1 MRVVTTMTPAAV
13 STLLTNPCTPWFQAA
28 FSASCFLV
36 TSACLMAMMRAA
48 CGVAPV
54 ALGSSVTSTRSPTA
68 RLLKSRG
75 SALVRSF
82 SPGAMRLRIAVGG
95 NLDLVHIAGVGFN
108 RQRVAI
114 DGGNAAEIAH
124 HLRACGGRRCQQQ
137 CGQGNNSKYG
147 HATRLAF
154 NSHKLSCS
162 TDLGALV
169 SASPGRLALPPHFL
183 DEPRRQKVET
193 RSHHL
198 NSILS
203 FGESYRL
210 GAGSSRY
217 NLPVNPALAT
227 AHDAYLLAC
236 VAGAVALLLLLVG
249 RLRLHA
255 ALGLSVAAMALGAAA
270 GIPLEKVPLAF
281 TAGAG
286 EMMGRIAIILG
297 MGAILGQLLASS
309 GAATALG
316 RLLVE
321 GCGTR
326 GMPWALLAL
335 GILVGIP
342 VFFEVGLVLL
352 MPIVVDAARRSGRPP
367 MLVGL
372 PVLAGLSAMHCL
384 LPPHPAALL
393 AAAEYH
399 AALAPVMLWGLV
411 VGVIAATLGGPV
423 LYAVLIRLWERP
435 GSYLRSALPDDAVFG
450 ARAERRPQS
459 AKRRQRRH
467 VACAD
472 GGADRTG
479 PCGSASGSAGD
490 PAACGADSGRRL
502 GRRRHRQGNSAQ
514 PVSCISPVFPMWR
527 WWWPRWS
534 LWPRWAAGCRSPRTA
549 VAGGLR
555 RMTIDSFAPIA
566 SPLVILAAAGGLSG
580 VLRASGAAQA
590 AVTFAM
596 GAHMPPL
603 LLAWALAAAVR
614 VSMGSATVA
623 MAVAAGILA
632 PMAGTMG
639 VRPELLVLA
648 TGSGSILL
656 SHVNDSG
663 FWLIGSLFKIDVK
676 ATLATW
682 SVLETVLSL
691 AGLAGTLLLSVVLK

>member
-1 MRVVTTMTPAAV
+1 
-13 STLLTNPCTPWFQAA
+13 
-28 FSASCFLV
+28 
-36 TSACLMAMMRAA
+36 
-48 CGVAPV
+48 
-54 ALGSSVTSTRSPTA
+54 
-68 RLLKSRG
+68 
-75 SALVRSF
+75 
-82 SPGAMRLRIAVGG
+82 
-95 NLDLVHIAGVGFN
+95 
-108 RQRVAI
+108 
-114 DGGNAAEIAH
+114 
-124 HLRACGGRRCQQQ
+124 
-137 CGQGNNSKYG
+137 
-147 HATRLAF
+147 
-154 NSHKLSCS
+154 
-162 TDLGALV
+162 
-169 SASPGRLALPPHFL
+169 
-183 DEPRRQKVET
+183 
-193 RSHHL
+193 
-198 NSILS
+198 
-203 FGESYRL
+203 
-210 GAGSSRY
+210 
-217 NLPVNPALAT
+217 VNPAAAT

-236 VAGAVALLLLLVG
+236 VAAAVALLLLLVG

-255 ALGLSVAAMALGAAA
+255 ALGLSVAALVLGAAA

-281 TAGAG
+281 TSGAG
-286 EMMGRIAIILG
+286 EMMGHIAIILG

-321 GCGTR
+321 SCGAR
-326 GMPWALLAL
+326 GLPWALLAL

-384 LPPHPAALL
+384 LPPHPGALL
-393 AAAEYH
+393 AATEYH

-411 VGVIAATLGGPV
+411 VGGIAAMLGGPV
-423 LYAVLIRLWERP
+423 LYAVLNRLWERP
-435 GSYLRSALPDDAVFG
+435 GSFLRGALPPDAAF
-450 ARAERRPQS
+450 
-459 AKRRQRRH
+459 
-467 VACAD
+467 
-472 GGADRTG
+472 GGAADLETMCAAEEAEG
-479 PCGSASGSAGD
+479 LDSAPVPASDLVPAPAGALLALVAILL
-490 PAACGADSGRRL
+490 PVALILAGGWAD
-502 GRRRHRQGNSAQ
+502 A
-514 PVSCISPVFPMWR
+514 I
-527 WWWPRWS
+527 
-534 LWPRWAAGCRSPRTA
+534 TA
-549 VAGGLR
+549 VGTLPNRLLHLAGFPDVAMVVAALVALATLGPRVQEPAYRSSGGLR
-555 RMTIDSFAPIA
+555 KLTVDAFAPIA

-623 MAVAAGILA
+623 LAVASGILA

-691 AGLAGTLLLSVVLK
+691 AGLAGALVLSVVLK

>member
-1 MRVVTTMTPAAV
+1 
-13 STLLTNPCTPWFQAA
+13 
-28 FSASCFLV
+28 
-36 TSACLMAMMRAA
+36 
-48 CGVAPV
+48 
-54 ALGSSVTSTRSPTA
+54 
-68 RLLKSRG
+68 
-75 SALVRSF
+75 
-82 SPGAMRLRIAVGG
+82 
-95 NLDLVHIAGVGFN
+95 
-108 RQRVAI
+108 
-114 DGGNAAEIAH
+114 
-124 HLRACGGRRCQQQ
+124 
-137 CGQGNNSKYG
+137 
-147 HATRLAF
+147 
-154 NSHKLSCS
+154 
-162 TDLGALV
+162 
-169 SASPGRLALPPHFL
+169 
-183 DEPRRQKVET
+183 
-193 RSHHL
+193 
-198 NSILS
+198 
-203 FGESYRL
+203 
-210 GAGSSRY
+210 
-217 NLPVNPALAT
+217 VNPALTT

-236 VAGAVALLLLLVG
+236 VAGAVVVLLLLVG

-255 ALGLSVAAMALGAAA
+255 ALGLSVAALALGAAA
-270 GIPLEKVPLAF
+270 GLPLEKVPLAF

-297 MGAILGQLLASS
+297 MGAILGQLLSSS
-309 GAATALG
+309 GAAAALG

-326 GMPWALLAL
+326 GLPWALLAL

-399 AALAPVMLWGLV
+399 AALAPVMLWGLL
-411 VGVIAATLGGPV
+411 VGVIAAILSGPV
-423 LYAVLIRLWERP
+423 LYAVMLRLWEKP
-435 GSYLRSALPDDAVFG
+435 GSYLRSALPQDAVFG
-450 ARAERRPQS
+450 PMAAVETAGEECANTQQAQLEGQAIP
-459 AKRRQRRH
+459 APAGAFFALLVILLP
-467 VACAD
+467 VALILAGGWAD
-472 GGADRTG
+472 AV
-479 PCGSASGSAGD
+479 
-490 PAACGADSGRRL
+490 AAQGTLLNRLLHLVGFPDVAMVVAALVALATL
-502 GRRRHRQGNSAQ
+502 GRRVQEPAYRV
-514 PVSCISPVFPMWR
+514 P
-527 WWWPRWS
+527 
-534 LWPRWAAGCRSPRTA
+534 
-549 VAGGLR
+549 GGLR
-555 RMTIDSFAPIA
+555 RLTIDSFAPIA

-596 GAHMPPL
+596 NAHLPPL
-603 LLAWALAAAVR
+603 LLAWALAAAIR

-623 MAVAAGILA
+623 LAVTSGILA

-691 AGLAGTLLLSVVLK
+691 AGLAGTLLLALVLK

>member
-1 MRVVTTMTPAAV
+1 LDGANSGYNRPVIPAA
-13 STLLTNPCTPWFQAA
+13 
-28 FSASCFLV
+28 
-36 TSACLMAMMRAA
+36 
-48 CGVAPV
+48 
-54 ALGSSVTSTRSPTA
+54 
-68 RLLKSRG
+68 
-75 SALVRSF
+75 
-82 SPGAMRLRIAVGG
+82 
-95 NLDLVHIAGVGFN
+95 
-108 RQRVAI
+108 
-114 DGGNAAEIAH
+114 
-124 HLRACGGRRCQQQ
+124 
-137 CGQGNNSKYG
+137 
-147 HATRLAF
+147 
-154 NSHKLSCS
+154 
-162 TDLGALV
+162 
-169 SASPGRLALPPHFL
+169 
-183 DEPRRQKVET
+183 
-193 RSHHL
+193 
-198 NSILS
+198 
-203 FGESYRL
+203 
-210 GAGSSRY
+210 
-217 NLPVNPALAT
+217 AT
-227 AHDAYLLAC
+227 AHDGYLLAC
-236 VAGAVALLLLLVG
+236 VAGTVALLLLLVG

-255 ALGLSVAAMALGAAA
+255 ALGLSVAALALGAAA

-286 EMMGRIAIILG
+286 EMMGHIAIILG

-309 GAATALG
+309 GAGAALG
-316 RLLVE
+316 KALVD
-321 GCGTR
+321 GCGPK
-326 GMPWALLAL
+326 GMPWALLTL

-411 VGVIAATLGGPV
+411 VGVIAAILGGPV
-423 LYAVLIRLWERP
+423 LFAVLLRLWERP
-435 GSYLRSALPDDAVFG
+435 GSYLRAALPQDAVFG
-450 ARAERRPQS
+450 APAAVET
-459 AKRRQRRH
+459 AN
-467 VACAD
+467 
-472 GGADRTG
+472 GA
-479 PCGSASGSAGD
+479 SAGTP
-490 PAACGADSGRRL
+490 PAGQEGRTAPAPAGAPLALLAILLPVALILAGGWADAVTAKGTLANRLLHLAGFPDVAMVVAVLVALATL
-502 GRRRHRQGNSAQ
+502 GRRVQEPMYR
-514 PVSCISPVFPMWR
+514 VS
-527 WWWPRWS
+527 
-534 LWPRWAAGCRSPRTA
+534 
-549 VAGGLR
+549 GGLR
-555 RMTIDSFAPIA
+555 RLTVDAFAPIA

-596 GAHMPPL
+596 SAHMPPL

-623 MAVAAGILA
+623 LAVASGILA

-676 ATLATW
+676 STLATW

-691 AGLAGTLLLSVVLK
+691 TGLAGTLLLALVLK

>member
-1 MRVVTTMTPAAV
+1 M
-13 STLLTNPCTPWFQAA
+13 
-28 FSASCFLV
+28 
-36 TSACLMAMMRAA
+36 
-48 CGVAPV
+48 
-54 ALGSSVTSTRSPTA
+54 
-68 RLLKSRG
+68 
-75 SALVRSF
+75 
-82 SPGAMRLRIAVGG
+82 
-95 NLDLVHIAGVGFN
+95 
-108 RQRVAI
+108 
-114 DGGNAAEIAH
+114 
-124 HLRACGGRRCQQQ
+124 
-137 CGQGNNSKYG
+137 
-147 HATRLAF
+147 
-154 NSHKLSCS
+154 
-162 TDLGALV
+162 
-169 SASPGRLALPPHFL
+169 
-183 DEPRRQKVET
+183 
-193 RSHHL
+193 
-198 NSILS
+198 
-203 FGESYRL
+203 
-210 GAGSSRY
+210 GAGSNRY
-217 NLPVNPALAT
+217 NLPVNPAFTT

-255 ALGLSVAAMALGAAA
+255 ALGLSVAALALGAAA
-270 GIPLEKVPLAF
+270 GLPLEKVPLAF

-297 MGAILGQLLASS
+297 MGAILGQLLSSS

-326 GMPWALLAL
+326 GLPWALLAL

-411 VGVIAATLGGPV
+411 VGVIAAILSGPV
-423 LYAVLIRLWERP
+423 LYTVMLRLWERP
-435 GSYLRSALPDDAVFG
+435 GSYLRSALPKDAVFG
-450 ARAERRPQS
+450 PTAAPETAPTKTETVNGEGAATPQ
-459 AKRRQRRH
+459 AQLEGQAAPAPAGAFFALLVIVLP
-467 VACAD
+467 VALILAGGWAD
-472 GGADRTG
+472 AVAAPGTLPNRLLHL
-479 PCGSASGSAGD
+479 AGFPD
-490 PAACGADSGRRL
+490 VAMVVAALVALATL
-502 GRRRHRQGNSAQ
+502 GRMVQEPAYRAS
-514 PVSCISPVFPMWR
+514 
-527 WWWPRWS
+527 
-534 LWPRWAAGCRSPRTA
+534 
-549 VAGGLR
+549 GGLR
-555 RMTIDSFAPIA
+555 RLTIDSFAPIA

-596 GAHMPPL
+596 NAHMPPL

-623 MAVAAGILA
+623 LAVTSSILA

-648 TGSGSILL
+648 TGSGSVLL

-682 SVLETVLSL
+682 SVLETILSL
-691 AGLAGTLLLSVVLK
+691 AGLAGTLLLAVVLK

>member
-1 MRVVTTMTPAAV
+1 MAPKFQGV
-13 STLLTNPCTPWFQAA
+13 S
-28 FSASCFLV
+28 
-36 TSACLMAMMRAA
+36 
-48 CGVAPV
+48 
-54 ALGSSVTSTRSPTA
+54 
-68 RLLKSRG
+68 
-75 SALVRSF
+75 
-82 SPGAMRLRIAVGG
+82 
-95 NLDLVHIAGVGFN
+95 
-108 RQRVAI
+108 
-114 DGGNAAEIAH
+114 
-124 HLRACGGRRCQQQ
+124 
-137 CGQGNNSKYG
+137 
-147 HATRLAF
+147 
-154 NSHKLSCS
+154 
-162 TDLGALV
+162 
-169 SASPGRLALPPHFL
+169 
-183 DEPRRQKVET
+183 
-193 RSHHL
+193 
-198 NSILS
+198 
-203 FGESYRL
+203 RL
-210 GAGSSRY
+210 GGGDSRY
-217 NLPVNPALAT
+217 NRPVNPTLAP

-236 VAGAVALLLLLVG
+236 VAGTVALLLLLVG

-286 EMMGRIAIILG
+286 EMMGHIAIILG

-309 GAATALG
+309 GAGAALG
-316 RLLVE
+316 KAMVD
-321 GCGTR
+321 GCGPK

-352 MPIVVDAARRSGRPP
+352 MPVVVDAARRSGRPP

-399 AALAPVMLWGLV
+399 APLAPVMLWGLV

-423 LYAVLIRLWERP
+423 LFAVLIRMWERP
-435 GSYLRSALPDDAVFG
+435 GSFLRRVLPQDAVFG
-450 ARAERRPQS
+450 ALAAETAP
-459 AKRRQRRH
+459 AALATLH
-467 VACAD
+467 E
-472 GGADRTG
+472 
-479 PCGSASGSAGD
+479 GSAGTT
-490 PAACGADSGRRL
+490 PAKQEDLATPAPAGALLALLAILLPVVLILAGGWADAVTTRGTLPNRLLHLAGFPDVAMVVAALVALATL
-502 GRRRHRQGNSAQ
+502 GRRVQEPAYHS
-514 PVSCISPVFPMWR
+514 
-527 WWWPRWS
+527 
-534 LWPRWAAGCRSPRTA
+534 
-549 VAGGLR
+549 AGGLR
-555 RMTIDSFAPIA
+555 RLTVDAFTPIA

-632 PMAGTMG
+632 PVAGTMG

-648 TGSGSILL
+648 TGAGSILL

-676 ATLATW
+676 STLATW

-691 AGLAGTLLLSVVLK
+691 TGLAGTLLLSVVLK

>member
-1 MRVVTTMTPAAV
+1 M
-13 STLLTNPCTPWFQAA
+13 
-28 FSASCFLV
+28 
-36 TSACLMAMMRAA
+36 
-48 CGVAPV
+48 
-54 ALGSSVTSTRSPTA
+54 
-68 RLLKSRG
+68 
-75 SALVRSF
+75 
-82 SPGAMRLRIAVGG
+82 
-95 NLDLVHIAGVGFN
+95 
-108 RQRVAI
+108 
-114 DGGNAAEIAH
+114 
-124 HLRACGGRRCQQQ
+124 
-137 CGQGNNSKYG
+137 
-147 HATRLAF
+147 
-154 NSHKLSCS
+154 
-162 TDLGALV
+162 
-169 SASPGRLALPPHFL
+169 
-183 DEPRRQKVET
+183 
-193 RSHHL
+193 
-198 NSILS
+198 
-203 FGESYRL
+203 
-210 GAGSSRY
+210 GAGNSRY
-217 NLPVNPALAT
+217 NRPVMPAAAA

-236 VAGAVALLLLLVG
+236 VAGAVVLLLLLVG

-255 ALGLSVAAMALGAAA
+255 ALGLSVAALGLGVAA

-286 EMMGRIAIILG
+286 EMMGHIAIILG

-321 GCGTR
+321 GCGT
-326 GMPWALLAL
+326 GGLPWALLAL

-352 MPIVVDAARRSGRPP
+352 MPIVADAARRSGRPP

-399 AALAPVMLWGLV
+399 AALAPVMLWGLL
-411 VGVIAATLGGPV
+411 VGIVAAILGGPV
-423 LYAVLIRLWERP
+423 LYAVLLRIWARP
-435 GSYLRSALPDDAVFG
+435 GSFLGSALPQDAVLG
-450 ARAERRPQS
+450 AAP
-459 AKRRQRRH
+459 
-467 VACAD
+467 
-472 GGADRTG
+472 
-479 PCGSASGSAGD
+479 
-490 PAACGADSGRRL
+490 GADSSTSSSEPLAETSGAQTVPAPAGAFSALLVIVLPVALILAGGWADALAGKNTLPNRLLHLTGFPDVAMVVAALVALATL
-502 GRRRHRQGNSAQ
+502 GRRVQEPIYR
-514 PVSCISPVFPMWR
+514 VS
-527 WWWPRWS
+527 
-534 LWPRWAAGCRSPRTA
+534 
-549 VAGGLR
+549 GGLR
-555 RMTIDSFAPIA
+555 RLTVDAFAPIA

-623 MAVAAGILA
+623 LAVASGILA
-632 PMAGTMG
+632 PMAATMG

-691 AGLAGTLLLSVVLK
+691 AGLGGTLLLALVLK

>member
-1 MRVVTTMTPAAV
+1 M
-13 STLLTNPCTPWFQAA
+13 
-28 FSASCFLV
+28 
-36 TSACLMAMMRAA
+36 
-48 CGVAPV
+48 
-54 ALGSSVTSTRSPTA
+54 
-68 RLLKSRG
+68 
-75 SALVRSF
+75 
-82 SPGAMRLRIAVGG
+82 
-95 NLDLVHIAGVGFN
+95 
-108 RQRVAI
+108 
-114 DGGNAAEIAH
+114 
-124 HLRACGGRRCQQQ
+124 
-137 CGQGNNSKYG
+137 
-147 HATRLAF
+147 
-154 NSHKLSCS
+154 
-162 TDLGALV
+162 
-169 SASPGRLALPPHFL
+169 
-183 DEPRRQKVET
+183 
-193 RSHHL
+193 
-198 NSILS
+198 
-203 FGESYRL
+203 
-210 GAGSSRY
+210 GAGSNRY
-217 NLPVNPALAT
+217 NLPVNPAFTT
-227 AHDAYLLAC
+227 AHDVYLLAC

-255 ALGLSVAAMALGAAA
+255 ALGLSVAALALGAAA
-270 GIPLEKVPLAF
+270 GLPLEKVPLAF
-281 TAGAG
+281 TSGAG

-297 MGAILGQLLASS
+297 MGAILGQLLSSS

-316 RLLVE
+316 RILVE

-326 GMPWALLAL
+326 GLPWALLAL

-411 VGVIAATLGGPV
+411 VGIIAAILGGPV
-423 LYAVLIRLWERP
+423 LYSVMLRLWQRP
-435 GSYLRSALPDDAVFG
+435 GSYLRSALPQDAVFG
-450 ARAERRPQS
+450 PMAIAETAS
-459 AKRRQRRH
+459 AE
-467 VACAD
+467 CANTEQAQLE
-472 GGADRTG
+472 GQTG
-479 PCGSASGSAGD
+479 PASAGAFLALLVILL
-490 PAACGADSGRRL
+490 PVMLILAGGWAD
-502 GRRRHRQGNSAQ
+502 
-514 PVSCISPVFPMWR
+514 
-527 WWWPRWS
+527 
-534 LWPRWAAGCRSPRTA
+534 A
-549 VAGGLR
+549 VAAPGTLLNRLLHLVGFPDVAMVVAALVALATLGPRVQEPAYRVPGGLR
-555 RMTIDSFAPIA
+555 RLTIDSFAPIA

-596 GAHMPPL
+596 NAHMPPL

-623 MAVAAGILA
+623 LAVTSGILA

-648 TGSGSILL
+648 TGAGSILL

-682 SVLETVLSL
+682 SVLETILSL
-691 AGLAGTLLLSVVLK
+691 AGLAGTLLLAVVLK